1 MSTFGSIT
9 PEELSLLANLVAFQL
24 TEGKSAD
31 DNNVLG
37 NFLTA
42 VAADILVIAAQQESL
57 ESLREK
63 QDQIKDLKKQI
74 KDLK

>member
-9 PEELSLLANLVAFQL
+9 PKELSLLANLVAFQL

-31 DNNVLG
+31 DNL
-37 NFLTA
+37 L
-42 VAADILVIAAQQESL
+42 IAAQQENL
-57 ESLREK
+57 ESLKEK